1 MQAHSVCLRQSY
13 IIAVARVFYVN
24 KFQKVGRIAQ
34 YHRVFQKSQKT
45 HAQI

>member
-1 MQAHSVCLRQSY
+1 MCAVWLYLRRSY

-24 KFQKVGRIAQ
+24 KFQKQCRLAKC
-34 YHRVFQKSQKT
+34 HRVFQKSQKT